1 MVKVIFYVIIY
12 IRILFLK
19 KIDDFLFFNPSTSFN
34 TDKFNSYLENK
45 MGLSKEQ
52 VTKINITMGKINDI
66 IKNTLGEDF
75 PICHSYFIADREGI
89 KI

>member
-1 MVKVIFYVIIY
+1 
-12 IRILFLK
+12 
-19 KIDDFLFFNPSTSFN
+19 
-34 TDKFNSYLENK
+34 

-89 KI
+89 KNLIFGIKKLSNMKPYQC

>member
-1 MVKVIFYVIIY
+1 
-12 IRILFLK
+12 
-19 KIDDFLFFNPSTSFN
+19 
-34 TDKFNSYLENK
+34 

-89 KI
+89 KKI